1 MAEEFEELEDSEL
14 DVNLDDMLKDITPS
28 LVTPHLDDVV
38 QMSSKVRPKQI
49 SYLIIRGLVASMK
62 NPIKKDILHKGEVHT
77 IYYVDVEPLCQGSW
91 AMLSLMLLNLSFGE
105 QCTLIDAL
113 YPDNLQLS
121 AKAFAAYFT
130 PEVKGTTVI
139 IKQDEELLRGIE
151 SANAGIA
158 MVISLL
164 KNVTAIPH
172 TDEIFKNKEAMD
184 KLVEA
189 ARERDKYQK
198 SYQKSQEA
206 AKFQDSMGK

>member
-1 MAEEFEELEDSEL
+1 MDEVNEMENSDFDI
-14 DVNLDDMLKDITPS
+14 NLDDMLKDITPS
-28 LVTPHLDDVV
+28 LITPKLSDILE
-38 QMSSKVRPKQI
+38 MSAKVRPKQI
-49 SYLIIRGLVASMK
+49 SYIMIRGLAASIK
-62 NPIKKDILHKGEVHT
+62 NPVKKDILHRGTIHT

-130 PEVKGTTVI
+130 PEVKSNTVI
-139 IKQDEELLRGIE
+139 IKQDEELLKGIE

-158 MVISLL
+158 MIISLL

-198 SYQKSQEA
+198 SYKKSQEA
-206 AKFQDSMGK
+206 AKFQDTI

>member
-1 MAEEFEELEDSEL
+1 MDEINEIENSDFDI
-14 DVNLDDMLKDITPS
+14 NLDDMLKDITPS
-28 LVTPHLDDVV
+28 LITPKLSDILE
-38 QMSSKVRPKQI
+38 MSAKVRPKQI
-49 SYLIIRGLVASMK
+49 SYIMIRGLAASIK
-62 NPIKKDILHKGEVHT
+62 NPVKKDILHKGAIHT

-130 PEVKGTTVI
+130 PEVKSNTVI
-139 IKQDEELLRGIE
+139 IKQDEELLKGIE

-158 MVISLL
+158 MIISLL

-198 SYQKSQEA
+198 SYKKSQEV
-206 AKFQDSMGK
+206 AKFQDTM